1 MRRTTNHWL
10 TEVMPDRLNNIA
22 TGVIICLQQRTHE
35 QDATGTLAER
45 GTGYVWWCVPMEFD
59 PLRNNRVHI
68 RWDDD
73 GQPIETIE
81 DPRGLDADG
90 MPFEGLF
97 EDERGE
103 LKLRMGSPLAKV
115 EGSLAWPERF
125 PSDEIEKLRTIK
137 GPYAWAGQYQQ
148 SPTVRGGGIIRR
160 DWWQIWTQPDFPDLG
175 TVVAGLDTA
184 IKESEESDYNAFQT
198 WGAFPGPGG
207 EPKLIIT
214 SAWKLRCSL
223 AELVA
228 RVAEGCWEKKV
239 DYLVIEDKAR
249 GHDVAAEILRQFSDV
264 PWQTIL
270 IPANGR
276 GAFSGDKV
284 ARLQAVAPL
293 FSGDCR
299 KMPAGSNDDGTQR
312 FMDVYSGGMIYAP
325 DRTWADDVITEVAN
339 FPRGAH
345 DDQVD
350 VTSMVL
356 AFVRRHGVVLRK
368 IEHERNELE
377 AKKFRRTPSVPYAI
391 GR

>member
-1 MRRTTNHWL
+1 M
-10 TEVMPDRLNNIA
+10 
-22 TGVIICLQQRTHE
+22 
-35 QDATGTLAER
+35 
-45 GTGYVWWCVPMEFD
+45 
-59 PLRNNRVHI
+59 
-68 RWDDD
+68 
-73 GQPIETIE
+73 
-81 DPRGLDADG
+81 
-90 MPFEGLF
+90 
-97 EDERGE
+97 
-103 LKLRMGSPLAKV
+103 
-115 EGSLAWPERF
+115 
-125 PSDEIEKLRTIK
+125 
-137 GPYAWAGQYQQ
+137 
-148 SPTVRGGGIIRR
+148 
-160 DWWQIWTQPDFPDLG
+160 
-175 TVVAGLDTA
+175 
-184 IKESEESDYNAFQT
+184 
-198 WGAFPGPGG
+198 
-207 EPKLIIT
+207 
-214 SAWKLRCSL
+214 
-223 AELVA
+223 
-228 RVAEGCWEKKV
+228 
-239 DYLVIEDKAR
+239 IEDKAR

-368 IEHERNELE
+368 IEHERNETE
-377 AKKFRRTPSVPYAI
+377 AKKFRRTLSVPYAI